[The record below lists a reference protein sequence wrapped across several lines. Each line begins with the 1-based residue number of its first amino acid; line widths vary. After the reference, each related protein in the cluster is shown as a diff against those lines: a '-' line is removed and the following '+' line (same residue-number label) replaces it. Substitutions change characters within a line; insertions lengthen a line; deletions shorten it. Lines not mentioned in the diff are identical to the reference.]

1 MFTMSALV
9 VHISLVYCCLIK
21 TKSYQM
27 TTDYVMQ
34 PWITLNNTLPFRDDF
49 ICVGFDYDMN
59 KDIIT
64 LFGGNYGRYR
74 VCQYSIASNTT
85 QCTKLNHNK
94 YNIYCS
100 PSNFV
105 SVNKNMYLWDE
116 IAGRFLVFD
125 MVQNAFG
132 DTLNQPVVSDNY
144 RLVGCISTDGEN
156 IYLIGGYYNSQ
167 SLNSFDIFDI
177 ENNKWHSGHA
187 LNQAREYAA
196 CLYNQNNNNIYIF
209 GGYDESDD
217 YRNSIERSS
226 SISNI
231 TFSKWIYTQS
241 VLTQSISEISAYMP
255 SHSNTIFIIGYNFCN
270 IFYVK
275 QDSISEC
282 TQFASL
288 AHANGIYIEYLQRI
302 YTFGGSEP
310 PYVYENNII
319 QTTQLHPDFD
329 IDLSQSSENVFI
341 AQRVPILSLSKYG
354 SYTFQLICEDLAIN
368 VTANITHYYN
378 KEDQCLICDDINCCN
393 CSVGILPKSAYFY

>member
-34 PWITLNNTLPFRDDF
+34 PWITLTNTLPFNDSH
-49 ICVGFDYDMN
+49 ICVGFDYDIN
-59 KDIIT
+59 TDIIT
-64 LFGGNYGRYR
+64 LVGGDNNHSR
-74 VCQYSIASNTT
+74 VCQYNISSNIT
-85 QCTKLNHNK
+85 QCGQQNSTHN
-94 YNIYCS
+94 IRCAF

-105 SVNKNMYLWDE
+105 SVNKNMYLLNGINGEDNTL
-116 IAGRFLVFD
+116 LVFD
-125 MVQNAFG
+125 MVQNSFVES
-132 DTLNQPVVSDNY
+132 LNQPSFHA
-144 RLVGCISTDGEN
+144 VGRCVATDREN
-156 IYLIGGYYNSQ
+156 IYLIGGFLEFPTNT
-167 SLNSFDIFDI
+167 FDIFDI
-177 ENNKWHSGHA
+177 ENNKWHNG
-187 LNQAREYAA
+187 LLLKEARYGAA
-196 CLYNQNNNNIYIF
+196 CLYNKNNNNLYIF
-209 GGYDESDD
+209 GGFNQNGYS
-217 YRNSIERSS
+217 NSIERSS
-226 SISNI
+226 LISNV
-231 TFSKWIYTQS
+231 TFSEWRYTQS
-241 VLTQSISEISAYMP
+241 VLTQTIMGISAYMP